1 MVPPNAPWGRK
12 VLSDVAGALL
22 AAAVFALFTRA
33 FLVQAYRIPS
43 ESMEPALLVGDHL
56 LINKFVFGAGA
67 GRWGF
72 LVPQR
77 EVRRGDLV
85 TFRGIEDPAQE
96 LLKRCVAT
104 AGDEVE
110 IDAKRLRL
118 DGAAVDESGYV
129 VHSDELVYPR
139 SDFLHET
146 VWRRDSFGPERV
158 PDASLFCL
166 GDNRDISRDS
176 RFFGSVGTD
185 LVRGRPLLV
194 YWSRDRQAGPWS
206 FRWRRTLHVPR

>member
-1 MVPPNAPWGRK
+1 MSWGRK
-12 VLSDVAGALL
+12 ALSDAAGALL
-22 AAAVFALFTRA
+22 VAAVFALFTRA

-43 ESMEPALLVGDHL
+43 ASMAPALLVGDHL
-56 LINKFVFGAGA
+56 LINKFIFGAGA
-67 GRWGF
+67 GRWGP

-77 EVRRGDLV
+77 EVRPGDLV
-85 TFRGIEDPAQE
+85 TFRGIEEPTQE
-96 LLKRCVAT
+96 MLKRCVAT

-110 IDAKRLRL
+110 IDAKRLRV
-118 DGAAVDESGYV
+118 DGAPVDESAYV

-158 PDASLFCL
+158 PEGGLFCL

-176 RFFGSVGTD
+176 RFFGPVGTD
-185 LVRGRPLLV
+185 LVRGRPLIV
-194 YWSRDRQAGPWS
+194 YWSRTGEGGWGV
-206 FRWRRTLHVPR
+206 RWRRTLHVPR

>member
-1 MVPPNAPWGRK
+1 MGPRRI
-12 VLSDVAGALL
+12 LIDVAAALL
-22 AAAVFALFTRA
+22 VAAVFALFTRA

-43 ESMEPALLVGDHL
+43 ESMEPTLLVGDHL
-56 LINKFVFGAGA
+56 LINKFIFGAGA
-67 GRWGF
+67 GRWGP

-85 TFRGIEDPAQE
+85 TFQSIEDPSQE
-96 LLKRCVAT
+96 MLKRCVAT

-118 DGAAVDESGYV
+118 DGVAVDESTYA

-158 PDASLFCL
+158 PEGSLFCL

-176 RFFGSVGTD
+176 RFFGSVATD
-185 LVRGRPLLV
+185 RVRGRPLIV
-194 YWSRDRQAGPWS
+194 YWSRDREAARWAV
-206 FRWRRTLHVPR
+206 RWRRTLHVPR

>member
-1 MVPPNAPWGRK
+1 MTPNVSWRRK
-12 VLSDVAGALL
+12 VPSDIAGALL
-22 AAAVFALFTRA
+22 VAAVFAFFTRT

-43 ESMEPALLVGDHL
+43 ESMAPALMVGDHL
-56 LINKFVFGAGA
+56 LINKFIFGAGA

-77 EVRRGDLV
+77 EVRPGDLV
-85 TFRGIEDPAQE
+85 TFRSIEEPSQE
-96 LLKRCVAT
+96 MLKRCVAT

-110 IDAKRLRL
+110 IDAKRLRV
-118 DGAAVDESGYV
+118 DGVPVDESAYV

-158 PDASLFCL
+158 PDGGLFCL

-176 RFFGSVGTD
+176 RFFGPVGTD

-194 YWSRDRQAGPWS
+194 YWSRARETGPWA